1 MTTDRTRDGLERLV
15 SMGVNVEISYKSLN
29 KHNEELCGD
38 KVEILKTPDSD
49 ILILTDGMGSGVKA
63 NILATLTGKILGTML
78 VNGADLDDC
87 VETIA
92 MTLPVCKVRQVAY
105 STFSILQIF
114 HSGEAYLVEFDNPSC
129 ICLRDG
135 NIVNLP
141 YEERVIRDKNIRE
154 YRFHVR
160 LGDYFILFSDG
171 VIHAGVGKILNFG
184 WDWAKVAEY
193 AKSSLKTSFTA
204 NRMAN
209 TLSKACDDLYMQ
221 SPGDDTTVAVAK
233 IINKKVVHIFTG
245 PPIRKEDDTRA
256 VLDFMAGDVTTIVC
270 GGTTANIVAR
280 ETKRKIVTDLNYID
294 PNIPPI
300 AHIEGIDLVT
310 EGVLTL
316 SRTLNLLKQYEKG
329 DIDENFFTLLDEKNG
344 ASLVAKALIE
354 NCTDLHLY
362 VGKAINVAHQ
372 NPDLPFDLSI
382 RMNLVKQMQEV
393 VKKMGKEV
401 AITYY

>member
-1 MTTDRTRDGLERLV
+1 MITDRTRDGLERLV
-15 SMGVNVEISYKSLN
+15 SMGINVEISYKSLN

-38 KVEILKTPDSD
+38 KVEIIKTPDSD

-78 VNGADLDDC
+78 VNGAGLDDC

-129 ICLRDG
+129 ICLREG

-184 WDWAKVAEY
+184 WDWVNVAEY
-193 AKSSLKTSFTA
+193 AKSHLTTAFTA

-233 IINKKVVHIFTG
+233 IINKKVVHILTG

-256 VLDFMAGDVTTIVC
+256 VLDFMAGDATTIVC

-316 SRTLNLLKQYEKG
+316 SRTLTLLRQYEKG
-329 DIDENFFTLLDEKNG
+329 DIDENFFTVLDEKNG
-344 ASLVAKALIE
+344 ASLIAKTLIE
-354 NCTDLHLY
+354 DCTDLHLY

-382 RMNLVKQMQEV
+382 RMNLIKQMQEV
-393 VKKMGKEV
+393 VKKMGKECV
-401 AITYY
+401 ISYY

>member
-1 MTTDRTRDGLERLV
+1 
-15 SMGVNVEISYKSLN
+15 MGVNVEISYKSLN

-38 KVEILKTPDSD
+38 KVEIVKTPDSH

-78 VNGADLDDC
+78 VNGASLDDC

-92 MTLPVCKVRQVAY
+92 LTLPVCKVRQVAY

-135 NIVNLP
+135 DIVNLQ
-141 YEERVIRDKNIRE
+141 YEERMIRDKSIRE
-154 YRFHVR
+154 YRFHVKI
-160 LGDYFILFSDG
+160 GDYFILFSDG

-184 WDWAKVAEY
+184 WDWTHVAEY
-193 AKSSLKTSFTA
+193 AKASLKTSFTA
-204 NRMAN
+204 DRMAN
-209 TLSKACDDLYMQ
+209 TLSKACDDLYLQ
-221 SPGDDTTVAVAK
+221 SPGDDTTVAVAR
-233 IINKKVVHIFTG
+233 IIDKKVVHIFTG
-245 PPIRKEDDTRA
+245 PPLIKENDTRV
-256 VLDFMAGDVTTIVC
+256 VLDFMAGNATTIVC

-280 ETKRKIVTDLNYID
+280 EMNKEVITSLDYID
-294 PNIPPI
+294 PTIPPI

-316 SRTLNLLKQYEKG
+316 SKTLTILKEYLEG
-329 DIDENFFTLLDEKNG
+329 DIDEHFFAALDEKNG
-344 ASLVAKALIE
+344 ASMVAKVLIE
-354 NCTDLHLY
+354 KCTDLHLY

-372 NPDLPFDLSI
+372 NPELPFDLSI
-382 RMNLVKQMQEV
+382 RMNLVQQIQDVMT
-393 VKKMGKEV
+393 KMGKEV
-401 AITYY
+401 AVSYY

>member
-1 MTTDRTRDGLERLV
+1 
-15 SMGVNVEISYKSLN
+15 MGVNVEISYKSLN

-38 KVEILKTPDSD
+38 KVEILKTNDSD

-63 NILATLTGKILGTML
+63 NILATLTAKILGTML
-78 VNGADLDDC
+78 VNGATLDDC

-92 MTLPVCKVRQVAY
+92 LTLPVCKVRQVAY
-105 STFSILQIF
+105 STFSILQIY
-114 HSGEAYLVEFDNPSC
+114 HTGEAYLVEFDNPSC

-135 NIVNLP
+135 NIMNLS
-141 YEERVIRDKNIRE
+141 YEERIIRDKSIRE

-160 LGDYFILFSDG
+160 IGDYFILLSDG

-184 WDWAKVAEY
+184 WDWINVAEY

-221 SPGDDTTVAVAK
+221 SPGDDTTIAVAK
-233 IINKKVVHIFTG
+233 VINKKLVHLMTG
-245 PPIRKEDDTRA
+245 PPIEKEDDSKMVQEFLSGEATR
-256 VLDFMAGDVTTIVC
+256 VVC
-270 GGTTANIVAR
+270 GGTTANIVSR
-280 ETKRKIVTDLNYID
+280 VTGQKIVTSLDYID
-294 PNIPPI
+294 PKIPPI
-300 AHIEGIDLVT
+300 AHIKGIDLTT

-316 SRTLNLLKQYEKG
+316 SRTLSMLKQYATG
-329 DIDENFFTLLDEKNG
+329 DVDENFFTELDGKNG
-344 ASLVAKALIE
+344 GAMVAKELIE
-354 NCTDLHLY
+354 NCTDLHMY

-382 RMNLVKQMQEV
+382 RMNLVKQIQEV
-393 VKKMGKEV
+393 VTKMGKDV
-401 AITYY
+401 IVTYY